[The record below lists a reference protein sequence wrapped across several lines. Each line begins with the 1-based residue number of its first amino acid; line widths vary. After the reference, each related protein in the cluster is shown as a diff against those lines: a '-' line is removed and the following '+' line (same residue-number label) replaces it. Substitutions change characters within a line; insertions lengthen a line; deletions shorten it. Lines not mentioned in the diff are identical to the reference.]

1 MISARELFDKYCA
14 RASKKLGQNFLF
26 DENINRKIISVAGD
40 LSEKIVLEVGPGPG
54 GLTLEI
60 LKCNPK
66 KLYVVEYDAHWAKIW
81 NELATEFEGKL
92 QVIQMDA
99 LNLNLREIS
108 PQIIISNLPYNIST
122 QLLQRWLVNFDV
134 CDQYVLM
141 FQKEVAER
149 ICAKPNTKAY
159 GRLSVLCQLKSDVK
173 KIFDLEPGSFF
184 PPPKVKSSVV
194 KFIPFRE
201 GQLLSEKQ
209 YAKLEKFLSAAFA
222 QRRKVILKCMRD
234 FFENPEVI
242 LAELGYNCDV
252 RPEQISVND
261 YKKLAE
267 KYF

>member
-1 MISARELFDKYCA
+1 MKNVSNV
-14 RASKKLGQNFLF
+14 KK
-26 DENINRKIISVAGD
+26 DINRKIISVAEN

-54 GLTLEI
+54 GLTFEI

-66 KLYVVEYDAHWAKIW
+66 KLYVVEYDEHWAKIW
-81 NELATEFEGKL
+81 NDLSFEFNGKL

-99 LNLNLREIS
+99 LKLDLLEIS
-108 PQIIISNLPYNIST
+108 PQIVISNLPYNIST
-122 QLLQRWLVNFDV
+122 QLLQCWLVNFNI
-134 CDQYVLM
+134 CEQFVLM

-149 ICAKPNTKAY
+149 ICAKPNTKSY
-159 GRLSVLCQLKSDVK
+159 GRLSVLCQLKSEVK
-173 KIFDLEPGSFF
+173 KVFDLEPGSFF

-194 KFIPFRE
+194 KFIPLRDS
-201 GQLLSEKQ
+201 QILSEDH

-242 LAELGYNCDV
+242 LAQLGYNSDI